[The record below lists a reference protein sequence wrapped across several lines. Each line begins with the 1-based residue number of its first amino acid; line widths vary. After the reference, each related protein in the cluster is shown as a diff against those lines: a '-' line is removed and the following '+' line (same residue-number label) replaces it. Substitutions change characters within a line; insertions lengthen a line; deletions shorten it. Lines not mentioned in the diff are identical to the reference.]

1 MFFRGCSL
9 NVFTKTQYLEIVVLI
24 DKYESSSWA
33 SSGQDLFFYTRC
45 YENKLYHLQ
54 GPPRNFSSI
63 FYWKAPWQICIIC
76 DHNFI
81 EVGLAYWTLLIFQN
95 KSQSQRTSVT
105 NISVITNTK
114 GEILEWVETKNAVI
128 MILDINSW
136 GADVAFFAGTS
147 CLLHLF
153 IIKFTNTIQIIR
165 FKDSNSN

>member
-1 MFFRGCSL
+1 MSLQRRNIWKLLFWLTSMNQAVERPQGKTCFFTR
-9 NVFTKTQYLEIVVLI
+9 VVMKINCIIFRVLLAI
-24 DKYESSSWA
+24 FL
-33 SSGQDLFFYTRC
+33 QFFI
-45 YENKLYHLQ
+45 E
-54 GPPRNFSSI
+54 
-63 FYWKAPWQICIIC
+63 KAPWQICIIC